1 MRSKKDIC
9 RFVRRRLS
17 SHIGCARARLTASQA
32 EAPVRFSA
40 EPGLDAFLL
49 STQKAAAGLTLT
61 AATHV
66 FLLDPLLSPGVE
78 MQAVNRAHRGLHTVA
93 CGVCVGVIMT

>member
-1 MRSKKDIC
+1 M
-9 RFVRRRLS
+9 V
-17 SHIGCARARLTASQA
+17 ARARAHGFQA

-93 CGVCVGVIMT
+93 CGVCAGVIMT